1 MSQSEAQR
9 RAEAR
14 RAKILARGNAGL
26 AKLAST
32 ARGEEAS
39 VLYDSKRQSLSLRS
53 TSHAP
58 RADATPSRT
67 PTPSARP
74 AQPAEDPSA
83 AYQANLER
91 TMAALGASSSD
102 RRQDAGTVDPM
113 QAFQEMMNKMGT
125 GQNMPSMENVS
136 VDPTEDPPT
145 PELPPTRL
153 PAINDS
159 PFGFPPSAGGEDMS
173 SMFSPEMMQ
182 ILQNAGGAPGSSP
195 FAAAPPAAT
204 EKTLLARLMPLIH
217 VLTISVFFAF
227 TILIW
232 EPSVWA
238 SGAGA
243 GRAVVQTIGG
253 REKRWS
259 GLRGDSGGLAS
270 DVLTSGWASLV
281 SHSPLSAS
289 AFIDPRHDSPSF
301 GLSYPWKYSYIALK
315 QCWHLYVP
323 CCFDFRLIYPF
334 RSHLH
339 PGFQHL
345 LRNSS
350 RLSLSSTIVRCCACL
365 KSLGWRRA
373 SLAMRV
379 YWCFCLGWR

>member
-39 VLYDSKRQSLSLRS
+39 VLYDN
-53 TSHAP
+53 T
-58 RADATPSRT
+58 TPSRT

-83 AYQANLER
+83 AYQVNLER

-125 GQNMPSMENVS
+125 GQNIPSMENAS

-145 PELPPTRL
+145 PELEPTRL

-159 PFGFPPSAGGEDMS
+159 PFGFPPSTGGGDMS

-182 ILQNAGGAPGSSP
+182 MLQNAGGAPGSSP

-217 VLTISVFFAF
+217 VLTISVCFAL

-253 REKRWS
+253 RDKRWS

-270 DVLTSGWASLV
+270 DVLTSGWASLPVFWAFV
-281 SHSPLSAS
+281 SLEILLYSIETMLTPPSP
-289 AFIDPRHDSPSF
+289 PRLPAPVAQF
-301 GLSYPWKYSYIALK
+301 LPLVPQRYSR
-315 QCWHLYVP
+315 P
-323 CCFDFRLIYPF
+323 
-334 RSHLH
+334 
-339 PGFQHL
+339 L
-345 LRNSS
+345 LRVLKIAGMAS
-350 RLSLSSTIVRCCACL
+350 RVVGDACL
-365 KSLGWRRA
+365 LVFLFGMAVIIKGRA
-373 SLAMRV
+373 
-379 YWCFCLGWR
+379 